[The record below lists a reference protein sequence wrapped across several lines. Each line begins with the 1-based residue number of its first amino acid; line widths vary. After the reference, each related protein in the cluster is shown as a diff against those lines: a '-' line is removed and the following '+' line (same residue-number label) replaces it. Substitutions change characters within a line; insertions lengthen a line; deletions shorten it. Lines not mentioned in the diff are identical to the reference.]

1 MAAVRS
7 YQCALITGAS
17 SGIGAEFARQL
28 APVCEELVL
37 VARRLDLLES
47 LSSEIEG
54 QFNDIKV
61 HCMQADLTDDVDFDR
76 LIGSIQSMGMS
87 PDLLINNAGMG
98 DYGEFKS
105 ADWSKVETMIRLNME
120 VLTRMT
126 HSLLPGMIESRSGH
140 VINVSSLAS
149 ILPIPDFAV
158 YAATKA
164 YVTSFSEALRIELA
178 DQGVRVM
185 ALCPGPVHTGFG
197 EVAQRGSV
205 SNVTP
210 GGETVYVDCKQV
222 VAEAIDALQKGRA
235 RHYPGKIIGLMAAL
249 IHLLPVSLIRKLM
262 HRRPRRNLS
271 T

>member
-1 MAAVRS
+1 MASARL

-28 APVCEELVL
+28 GPVSKVLVL
-37 VARRLDLLES
+37 VARRFELLNS
-47 LSSEIEG
+47 LASEIEA
-54 QFNDIKV
+54 QSPDTMI
-61 HCMQADLTDDVDFDR
+61 HCLQADLTQSDDFDDF
-76 LIGSIQSMGMS
+76 LSSIESLGLE

-105 ADWSKVETMIRLNME
+105 SDWAKTRTMIRLNME
-120 VLTRMT
+120 VLTRVT
-126 HSLLPGMIESRSGH
+126 HSFLPGMINRQSGNI
-140 VINVSSLAS
+140 INVSSLAS

-178 DQGVRVM
+178 DQGIKVM

-197 EVAQRGSV
+197 EVAQRGEV

-210 GGETVYVDCKQV
+210 GGESVYVDCKQV
-222 VAEAIDALQKGRA
+222 VAEAIGALHKGKA
-235 RHYPGKIIGLMAAL
+235 RHYPGKIIGLMATL
-249 IHLLPVSLIRKLM
+249 IHLLPVAAIRRIM
-262 HRRPRRNLS
+262 HRRPRRKS
-271 T
+271 SS